1 MISKGTHMS
10 LSIRDVIQN
19 QNLEEKVHHQMNKGK
34 IQAIVKPYIPKKL
47 TQSKLIKLL
56 YETSSQASSQ
66 ISYNQ
71 GIDGDSANQPMGSI

>member
-1 MISKGTHMS
+1 
-10 LSIRDVIQN
+10 
-19 QNLEEKVHHQMNKGK
+19 MNKGK
-34 IQAIVKPYIPKKL
+34 IGANVKPYIPKKL

-71 GIDGDSANQPMGSI
+71 GLEGESNNQPMGSIQLPGNEDLVMGVDNQLAYMNMNN